1 MMIASS
7 ATTVVGI
14 FDNQEQAA
22 AGIRALKQAGFTD
35 AQIGVSS
42 RHWSHEGEGVRL
54 DEQHV
59 AEQGAVAGAVVGGT
73 LGAVLGLA
81 GAVLLPGAAPI
92 LAGHALLSALGGGL
106 AGAGGGTFVGPF
118 IAMGYSEAE
127 AKAHARHLE
136 QGKTLVLVHAP
147 DRMEAARSILVE
159 HGAYDESMST
169 SP

>member
-1 MMIASS
+1 
-7 ATTVVGI
+7 
-14 FDNQEQAA
+14 
-22 AGIRALKQAGFTD
+22 
-35 AQIGVSS
+35 
-42 RHWSHEGEGVRL
+42 VRL

-59 AEQGAVAGAVVGGT
+59 AEKGAVAGAVMGGT
-73 LGAVLGLA
+73 LGAALGLV
-81 GAVLLPGAAPI
+81 GAVLLPGVAPI

-136 QGKTLVLVHAP
+136 QGKTLVLAHDPDP
-147 DRMEAARSILVE
+147 DRREEARSILVE